1 MKKVIYISFLIST
14 LFFMNMNAQEKSFD
28 QNRLA
33 VLWTSGD
40 IEVAEKVCFIYTH
53 TAKKSNWF
61 DEVVLIVWGPSAK
74 LLSESPALQENIKEM
89 IEDGVVVQA
98 CSWCANQY
106 GVAEQLKEMGIEV
119 KGMGL
124 PLSDMLK
131 DDWKVLTF

>member
-1 MKKVIYISFLIST
+1 MKKAGFLLLFIFT
-14 LFFMNMNAQEKSFD
+14 LFAMNMIAQDLPSN
-28 QNRLA
+28 QNKLA

-40 IEVAEKVCFIYTH
+40 IEVADKVCFIYTH

-74 LLSESPALQENIKEM
+74 LLTESPALQENIKEM

-106 GVAEQLKEMGIEV
+106 GVSENLKEMGIEV
-119 KGMGL
+119 KGMGH

-131 DDWKVLTF
+131 ENWKVLTF